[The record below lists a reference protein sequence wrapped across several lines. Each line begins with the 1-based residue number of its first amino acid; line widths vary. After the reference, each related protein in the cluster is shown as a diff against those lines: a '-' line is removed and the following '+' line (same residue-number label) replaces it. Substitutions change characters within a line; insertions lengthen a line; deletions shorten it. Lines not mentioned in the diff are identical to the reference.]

1 MKRLFSIVLS
11 LVFTF
16 SFTSTS
22 FAAETNSY
30 AIPTDTD
37 NYMSY
42 NLPNDAVVL
51 YQSEDGIIYQSSVE
65 DYQPSTQ
72 SMNYNGV
79 WIDKDKM
86 KLGSFSIVNP
96 HTIVNKTN
104 GTFKI
109 ESNDPNVSA
118 EMILYGSGTLLA
130 DKIIKPA
137 DGDVH
142 FSFKSNVKNLTVQY
156 SVVKKSRTAG
166 MRLNCWLW

>member
-11 LVFTF
+11 LVLTF

-37 NYMSY
+37 TYMSY

-130 DKIIKPA
+130 DKIISPA
-137 DGDVH
+137 V
-142 FSFKSNVKNLTVQY
+142 FVILSFLY
-156 SVVKKSRTAG
+156 YY
-166 MRLNCWLW
+166 

>member
-1 MKRLFSIVLS
+1 MYFFLLFIL
-11 LVFTF
+11 LTF

-22 FAAETNSY
+22 FAAEINSY

-37 NYMSY
+37 TYMSY

-51 YQSEDGIIYQSSVE
+51 YQSDDGIIYQSSVE

-104 GTFKI
+104 VHLK
-109 ESNDPNVSA
+109 SNL
-118 EMILYGSGTLLA
+118 MILTYLQ
-130 DKIIKPA
+130 K
-137 DGDVH
+137 
-142 FSFKSNVKNLTVQY
+142 
-156 SVVKKSRTAG
+156 
-166 MRLNCWLW
+166 